1 MANRRKPGSFTT
13 GRDVAHSRFFFDS
26 NDYTLL
32 RIVNDVLDR
41 TAQSTNI
48 HSLLDSCM
56 HPHGIKELAAPR
68 VLRIAYAIASLL
80 GSLEVGMSSDRLN
93 ALRALKDEVLL
104 AGNAYLQKNTSR
116 VLLQIM
122 KELIR
127 HREDEATQL
136 RLAHDFR
143 MASSGKP
150 RVVRAELDK
159 YHLLEMP
166 EAWNQLAFDHH
177 VHDANTKGR
186 KSPTHLVMDAWIKGI
201 RFLTVVY
208 YNYVDAE
215 VAEELLEAGCI
226 LGMHIRIG
234 IDVSSRF
241 RGKYVRVI
249 WEPQSYT
256 DPKSFR
262 AFLEEQP
269 VKAFMKEGRLVSA
282 YQQKYVFEA
291 LQAYNHTHLARMAEE
306 YGLELDALDEKAFAT
321 FVGTGQPSLL
331 HLAKYIQSG
340 MQPKLKQIAQAMA
353 KEYKTATPNR
363 RKELQE
369 RLKALNAID
378 SELIINCY
386 LQPCRNPE
394 LHDPTIPQDT
404 PEVPPLLRLKTG
416 ELLPRLAKFHST
428 SHFTLNLSN
437 LSTADALEI
446 LYDCQGHISN
456 IELYNLK
463 DAVRGKWSMP
473 VSSQLVCPGDAVD
486 AISPER
492 TCAQI
497 AELQKA
503 LNEDNVIALKR
514 AIRAVIWSFEEDRLA
529 LENTLTHLRNKNAL
543 SHATELER
551 ELLLMEARKNKLLDI
566 LFNIETF
573 HKYYKKRPLGSRI
586 GSGSTGQSR
595 HQYGMGVVVLETLP
609 KRAQKIA
616 LDQSRGERK
625 QLPVTAR
632 MTVHFR
638 TRCHAHGEDSFLLRL
653 ARRIPGM
660 ELAGCGREQEWFLD
674 SIDIHPK
681 RRGNIVTL
689 GGVQLEHDNGL
700 RITKKNGAAGESHLS
715 LKYLNTGLKNALK
728 ILIGF
733 IPAFLTFALT
743 KDWWV
748 LAYFGGLI
756 WFAITG
762 VRNILQAVLGGGGL
776 TRSPLLQWNSLIS
789 WSRVADD
796 LLYTGFSVPLL
807 DLLVKTMI
815 LDHGFGITTNTDPV
829 LLFASMALANGIYI
843 SSHNAFRGL
852 PRPVVLAN
860 FFRSILSIPL
870 AILFNTGLANGMH
883 MAGMTGVEQALQKWA
898 AITSKFASDCVAA
911 IIEGLGDRHNNVRV
925 RLADYRAKLIAM
937 FDAFARL
944 DVLFPEEDVLDMLQS
959 PKMFIETISYEA
971 RDLEKVLIVNAL
983 DLMYFW
989 LYQPRASKAL
999 EFISQDMTKEEW
1011 LIFLR
1016 SQYVLKRYREISQ
1029 MFVDG
1034 LVGKNFSRAL
1044 AFYLDR
1050 SDEYLLDMEKMGHS
1064 RWLR

>member
-1 MANRRKPGSFTT
+1 
-13 GRDVAHSRFFFDS
+13 VAHSRLYFDS

-41 TAQSTNI
+41 SPQSASI
-48 HSLLDSCM
+48 RSLLASFM
-56 HPHGIKELAAPR
+56 HPHGIKEMAAPR

-80 GSLEVGMSSDRLN
+80 GSLEAGKASDRLS

-127 HREDEATQL
+127 NREDEETQL

-143 MASSGKP
+143 MVSSGKP
-150 RVVRAELDK
+150 RIVRAELQK

-166 EAWNQLAFDHH
+166 EEWNQLAFDHH

-186 KSPTHLVMDAWIKGI
+186 KSPTHLVMDAWIKGV

-215 VAEELLEAGCI
+215 VAEELLEAGRI
-226 LGMHIRIG
+226 LDMHIRIG
-234 IDVSSRF
+234 VEVSSRF

-256 DPKSFR
+256 DPKSFK
-262 AFLEEQP
+262 AFLDEQP
-269 VKAFMKEGRLVSA
+269 VRAFMKEGRLVSA

-291 LQAYNHTHLARMAEE
+291 LQAYNRTHRAALTQE
-306 YGLELDALDEKAFAT
+306 YGLDLDELDENHFTT

-331 HLAKYIQSG
+331 HLAKFIQSG
-340 MQPKLKQIAQAMA
+340 MQPKLKQAAKAMA
-353 KEYKTATPNR
+353 QEYETATPER
-363 RKELQE
+363 RKALQE
-369 RLKALNAID
+369 RLNALNAID
-378 SELIINCY
+378 SELFINRY

-394 LHDPTIPQDT
+394 LHDPTIPQDA

-416 ELLPRLAKFHST
+416 ELLPRLAQFHST

-446 LYDCQGHISN
+446 LYDCKGHISN

-463 DAVRGKWSMP
+463 DATRGKWSKP
-473 VSSQLVCPGDAVD
+473 PSSALDCPGDAVD

-492 TCAQI
+492 ICAQI
-497 AELQKA
+497 GELQKA

-514 AIRAVIWSFEEDRLA
+514 AIRSVIWSFEEERLS
-529 LENTLTHLRNKNAL
+529 LENSL
-543 SHATELER
+543 SHSRSKNEISRVAELER
-551 ELLLMEARKNKLLDI
+551 ELEDMERRKNKLLDI
-566 LFNIETF
+566 LFDIEKF

-609 KRAQKIA
+609 KRACKIA
-616 LDQSRGERK
+616 LDQTNGKRK
-625 QLPVTAR
+625 RLPVTAR

-638 TRCHAHGEDSFLLRL
+638 TRCHGRSEDSGVMRL
-653 ARRIPGM
+653 VRKIPGM
-660 ELAGCGREQEWFLD
+660 EFAGCGMEQEWFLD

-681 RRGNIVTL
+681 RPGNIVTL

-700 RITKKNGAAGESHLS
+700 RLVEAPRSTDGTLS
-715 LKYLNTGLKNALK
+715 PKYLNTALKNVLK

-733 IPAFLTFALT
+733 VPAFLTFALT

-748 LAYFGGLI
+748 LAWFGGLI

-762 VRNILQAVLGGGGL
+762 VRNILQSVLGGGGL
-776 TRSPLLQWNSLIS
+776 RRSPLVQWNSLIS

-796 LLYTGFSVPLL
+796 LLFTGFSVPLL
-807 DLLVKTMI
+807 DLLVKTVI
-815 LDHGFGITTNTDPV
+815 LDHGMGITTATNPV
-829 LLFASMALANGIYI
+829 LLFASMALANGAYI
-843 SSHNAFRGL
+843 SCHNAFRGL
-852 PRPVVLAN
+852 PRTVVFAN

-870 AILFNTGLANGMH
+870 AVLFNSGLASGMH
-883 MAGMTGVEQALQKWA
+883 MAGMTGVEEALQKWA
-898 AITSKFASDCVAA
+898 AIISKFASDCVAA
-911 IIEGLGDRHNNVRV
+911 LIEGLGDRHNNVRV

-944 DVLFPEEDVLDMLQS
+944 DLLFPEEDVLDMLQS
-959 PKMFIETISYEA
+959 PKMFMETISYEA

-999 EFISQDMTKEEW
+999 GSITQDMSKEEW

-1050 SDEYLLDMEKMGHS
+1050 SDEYLRDLEGVGKS
-1064 RWLR
+1064 QKLR

>member
-1 MANRRKPGSFTT
+1 M
-13 GRDVAHSRFFFDS
+13 AHSRLFFDT

-41 TAQSTNI
+41 STQSTSI
-48 HSLLDSCM
+48 RSLLASCM
-56 HPHGIKELAAPR
+56 HPHGIKEMAAPR

-80 GSLEVGMSSDRLN
+80 GSLEAGKASDRLR

-104 AGNAYLQKNTSR
+104 ANNAYLQKNTSR

-127 HREDEATQL
+127 HRDDEKTQL

-150 RVVRAELDK
+150 RLVRAELDK

-166 EAWNQLAFDHH
+166 EEWNQLAFDHH

-186 KSPTHLVMDAWIKGI
+186 KSPTHLVMDAWIKGV

-226 LGMHIRIG
+226 LDMHIRIG
-234 IDVSSRF
+234 IEVSSRF

-256 DPKSFR
+256 DPKSFK

-269 VKAFMKEGRLVSA
+269 VRAFMKEGRMVSA

-291 LQAYNHTHLARMAEE
+291 LAAYNRTHRAALAEE
-306 YGLELDALDEKAFAT
+306 YGLELDKLDEKGFTA

-340 MQPKLKQIAQAMA
+340 MQPKLKQAARNMA
-353 KEYKTATPNR
+353 REYETASTER
-363 RKELQE
+363 RKELRE
-369 RLKALNAID
+369 RLNALNAID
-378 SELIINCY
+378 SEALINRY

-404 PEVPPLLRLKTG
+404 PEVPPLLRLGTG

-446 LYDCQGHISN
+446 LYDCQGHINN

-463 DAVRGKWSMP
+463 DATRGKWSMP
-473 VSSQLVCPGDAVD
+473 MSSKDVCPGDAVD

-514 AIRAVIWSFEEDRLA
+514 AIRAVVWSFEEDRLS
-529 LENTLTHLRNKNAL
+529 LENALSQSLGKNAL
-543 SHATELER
+543 SRASELQTELTGMLER
-551 ELLLMEARKNKLLDI
+551 KEKLLDI
-566 LFNIETF
+566 LFNIEMF

-609 KRAQKIA
+609 ARAQKIA
-616 LDQSRGERK
+616 LSQTVSQRK
-625 QLPVTAR
+625 RLPVTAR
-632 MTVHFR
+632 MTVHCR
-638 TRCHAHGEDSFLLRL
+638 TRCREHGKASAIMRL
-653 ARRIPGM
+653 ARTIPGM
-660 ELAGCGREQEWFLD
+660 QMAGCRWEQEWYLD

-681 RRGNIVTL
+681 RPGNVVTL
-689 GGVQLEHDNGL
+689 GGVQREHDNGL
-700 RITKKNGAAGESHLS
+700 RFDEGKDDERKDHLS
-715 LKYLNTGLKNALK
+715 FKYLNTGLKNSIK
-728 ILIGF
+728 ILTGF

-748 LAYFGGLI
+748 LAYFGGVI

-762 VRNILQAVLGGGGL
+762 VRNVLQAVLGGGGL
-776 TRSPLLQWNSLIS
+776 KRSPLLQWNSLIS
-789 WSRVADD
+789 WSRIADS
-796 LLYTGFSVPLL
+796 LLFTGFSVPLL
-807 DLLVKTMI
+807 DLAVKTLL
-815 LDHGFGITTNTDPV
+815 LDRTLGITTSTNPI
-829 LLFASMALANGIYI
+829 LLFAVMAVANGVYI
-843 SSHNAFRGL
+843 SGHNIFRGL
-852 PRPVVLAN
+852 PRSAIIGNL
-860 FFRSILSIPL
+860 FRSILSIPL
-870 AILFNTGLANGMH
+870 AVLFNSVLAGGMH
-883 MAGMTGVEQALQKWA
+883 MAMIPGVEDTLQKWA
-898 AITSKFASDCVAA
+898 AVTSKLASDTVAA
-911 IIEGLGDRHNNVRV
+911 IIEGLADRHNNVRV

-959 PKMFIETISYEA
+959 PKMFMETISYEA

-989 LYQPRASKAL
+989 LYQPRAAKAL
-999 EFISQDMTKEEW
+999 ESVTQDMSKEEW

-1050 SDEYLLDMEKMGHS
+1050 SDKYLLDMEKME
-1064 RWLR
+1064 RTRKLR

>member
-1 MANRRKPGSFTT
+1 M
-13 GRDVAHSRFFFDS
+13 AHSRFFFDS

-41 TAQSTNI
+41 STQSTGLR
-48 HSLLDSCM
+48 SLLASCM
-56 HPHGIKELAAPR
+56 HPHGIKEMAAPR

-80 GSLEVGMSSDRLN
+80 GSLEAGKASDRLG

-127 HREDEATQL
+127 HRDDEKTQL

-150 RVVRAELDK
+150 RLVRAELAK

-166 EAWNQLAFDHH
+166 EEWNQLAFDHH

-186 KSPTHLVMDAWIKGI
+186 KSPTHLVMDAWIKGV

-215 VAEELLEAGCI
+215 VAEELLEAGCV

-234 IDVSSRF
+234 IEVSSRF

-256 DPKSFR
+256 DPKSFK

-269 VKAFMKEGRLVSA
+269 VRAFMKEGRLVSA

-291 LQAYNHTHLARMAEE
+291 LRAYNRTHRATLTGE
-306 YGLELDALDEKAFAT
+306 YGLDLDELDEQAFT
-321 FVGTGQPSLL
+321 SFVGTGQPSLL
-331 HLAKYIQSG
+331 HLAKFIQSG
-340 MQPKLKQIAQAMA
+340 MQPKLKQAAQAMA
-353 KEYKTATPNR
+353 REYETASAER

-369 RLKALNAID
+369 RLNALNAID
-378 SELIINCY
+378 SELLINRY

-394 LHDPTIPQDT
+394 LHDPSIPQDS
-404 PEVPPLLRLKTG
+404 PEVPPLLRLHTG
-416 ELLPRLAKFHST
+416 ELLPRLAQFHST

-446 LYDCQGHISN
+446 LYDCKGHISN

-463 DAVRGKWSMP
+463 DATRGKWSSAA
-473 VSSQLVCPGDAVD
+473 SSQLVCPGDAVD

-497 AELQKA
+497 GELQNA

-514 AIRAVIWSFEEDRLA
+514 AIRTVIWSFEEERLA
-529 LENTLTHLRNKNAL
+529 LESSL
-543 SHATELER
+543 SHYRSKNDISRMAELEG
-551 ELLLMEARKNKLLDI
+551 ELATMEKRKNKLLDI
-566 LFNIETF
+566 LFDIENF
-573 HKYYKKRPLGSRI
+573 HRYYKKRPLGSRI

-595 HQYGMGVVVLETLP
+595 HMYGMGVVVLETLP

-616 LDQSRGERK
+616 LDQSKGQRK
-625 QLPVTAR
+625 RLPVTAR
-632 MTVHFR
+632 MTVHCR
-638 TRCHAHGEDSFLLRL
+638 TKCHGKTEETGFMRL
-653 ARRIPGM
+653 VRKIPGM
-660 ELAGCGREQEWFLD
+660 ELTGCRTEHEWFLD

-681 RRGNIVTL
+681 RPGNIVTL

-700 RITKKNGAAGESHLS
+700 RLVESPRSLDESLS
-715 LKYLNTGLKNALK
+715 LKYLNTALKNCLK
-728 ILIGF
+728 ILLGF
-733 IPAFLTFALT
+733 VPAFLTFVLT

-748 LAYFGGLI
+748 LAWFGGLI

-762 VRNILQAVLGGGGL
+762 VRNILQSVLGGGGL
-776 TRSPLLQWNSLIS
+776 RRSPLLQWNSLIS

-796 LLYTGFSVPLL
+796 LLFTGFSVPLL
-807 DLLVKTMI
+807 DLLVKTML
-815 LDHGFGITTNTDPV
+815 LDHALGITTATDPV
-829 LLFASMALANGIYI
+829 LLFASMALANGVYI
-843 SSHNAFRGL
+843 SCHNIFRGL
-852 PRPVVLAN
+852 PRAVVFAN

-870 AILFNTGLANGMH
+870 AVLFNSALASSMH
-883 MAGMTGVEQALQKWA
+883 MAAMTGVEESLQKWA
-898 AITSKFASDCVAA
+898 AIISKFASDCVAA
-911 IIEGLGDRHNNVRV
+911 VIEGLGDRHNNVRV
-925 RLADYRAKLIAM
+925 RLADYRAKLVLM

-944 DVLFPEEDVLDMLQS
+944 DLLFPEEDVLDVLQS

-989 LYQPRASKAL
+989 LYQPRAAKAL
-999 EFISQDMTKEEW
+999 ESVTQNMSKEEW

-1050 SDEYLLDMEKMGHS
+1050 SDEYLLDLEEMGKS
-1064 RWLR
+1064 RKLR